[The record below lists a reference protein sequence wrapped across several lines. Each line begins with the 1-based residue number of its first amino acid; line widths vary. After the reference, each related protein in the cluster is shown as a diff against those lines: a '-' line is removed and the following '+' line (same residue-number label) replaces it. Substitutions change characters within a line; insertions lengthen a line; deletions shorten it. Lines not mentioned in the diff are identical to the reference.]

1 MKTTMNEKKSKTG
14 ASSFILIAI
23 IQKNQ
28 LNSSLHSLPVQIWT
42 YNSLDLVSITRQ
54 TQFVLKLNKKS
65 YAFYQTVT
73 SLMTLNDP

>member
-28 LNSSLHSLPVQIWT
+28 LNSSPHSLPVQIWT
-42 YNSLDLVSITRQ
+42 YNSLDLVNITRQ
-54 TQFVLKLNKKS
+54 TH
-65 YAFYQTVT
+65 
-73 SLMTLNDP
+73 SLY